1 VAPRWNCCE
10 DSAACGGGSPSYQE
24 ALIVVTSLPSLP
36 PTFALGVCD
45 YPEHVPW
52 KQWRHYPERQRE
64 LGITYVRIAEFAWSR
79 IEPREGELDWTWL
92 DDAVQAL
99 AEAGRLIVM
108 CTPTATPPA
117 WLIRKHPEIL
127 PVGKDGHVRNFGSR
141 KHYDHASPIYRE
153 RSRRITRAIA
163 ERYGQHPAVAGWQT
177 DNEWGCHST
186 TRSYG
191 GASQIAFRSWLARR
205 YATLEALNEAWGNV
219 FWSQEYTDW
228 DQIDPPNHTV
238 AEPNPSHVLD
248 FARFASDMV
257 DEFQAE
263 QVAILRELSPGR
275 WITHNYMM
283 QFMEFDHY
291 NNCDVL
297 DFASWDSYPLGQIE
311 RFLPDGER
319 LRWARTGHP
328 DLISWNHDLY
338 RGLKGRRAFWVMEQ
352 GAGQVNWAPSNC
364 LPAAGAVA
372 LWTAQAYA
380 HGASC
385 VSYFRWRAA
394 TMAQE
399 LMHSGLLRHDET
411 LDRGGEEVSALELP
425 GRANADVPARVV
437 LLHDYE
443 SQWIYDAQPHSQ
455 DASYVRQAMLF
466 YGVLRSLGID
476 VDIRHPDHDL
486 SGYDVIVAP
495 ALQLMGEDRARHL
508 ASYAA
513 TSRLV
518 FGPRTAYR
526 TPTGRVHED
535 GQPGPLRDL
544 LGLRLL
550 NFDGMRPGLGV
561 NVGSHP
567 VETWA
572 ESYEPAGGEVTHT
585 YTDGPLAGQAAVVR
599 HGSVTTIGAWSRS
612 LLKEVLTERLAE
624 LEIPIA
630 ELPEGVRVARR
641 GGITT
646 WMNFNLEP
654 VTLGDGT
661 SLGPVSFQQRTESTP
676 ARE

>member
-1 VAPRWNCCE
+1 M
-10 DSAACGGGSPSYQE
+10 
-24 ALIVVTSLPSLP
+24 VTSLPAIP

-52 KQWRHYPERQRE
+52 EQWKRYPGRQRE
-64 LGITYVRIAEFAWSR
+64 LGITYVRIAEFAWSK
-79 IEPREGELDWTWL
+79 IEPREGEFDWTWL

-99 AEAGRLIVM
+99 ADAGRLIVM

-127 PVGKDGHVRNFGSR
+127 PVGKDGHIRNFGSR

-153 RSRRITRAIA
+153 HSRRITRAVA

-191 GASQIAFRSWLARR
+191 GASQTAFRSWLERR
-205 YATLEALNEAWGNV
+205 YGTLEALNAAWGNV

-228 DQIDPPNHTV
+228 GQVDPPNQTV

-257 DEFQAE
+257 NEFQGE

-291 NNCDVL
+291 ANCEVL
-297 DFASWDSYPLGQIE
+297 DFASWDSYPLGQVE
-311 RFLPDGER
+311 RSDLPDTEK

-328 DLISWNHDLY
+328 DLISWNHDVY

-352 GAGQVNWAPSNC
+352 GVGQVNWAASNC
-364 LPAAGAVA
+364 LPAGGAAA

-394 TMAQE
+394 MIAQE

-411 LDRGGEEVSALELP
+411 FDRGGEEVGGLELH
-425 GRANADVPARVV
+425 GLENADVPARVA

-443 SQWIYDAQPHSQ
+443 SQWIYDEQPHSEG
-455 DASYVRQAMLF
+455 ASYVRQAMLF
-466 YGVLRSLGID
+466 YGVLRSLGVD

-495 ALQLMGEDRARHL
+495 AIQLMGEDRARHL
-508 ASYAA
+508 ASYAE

-535 GQPGPLRDL
+535 GQPGPLR
-544 LGLRLL
+544 GLVGHRLL
-550 NFDGMRPGLGV
+550 NFDGMRSGLTVRAGGHV
-561 NVGSHP
+561 

-572 ESYEPAGGEVTHT
+572 ESYEPVGADVLVT
-585 YTDGPLAGQAAVVR
+585 YDDGPLTGQAAVTR
-599 HGSVTTIGAWSRS
+599 HGNTLSVGVWSAT
-612 LLKEVLTERLAE
+612 LLESVLAQVLTEAGVAVT
-624 LEIPIA
+624 P
-630 ELPEGVRVARR
+630 LPEGVRVARR
-641 GGITT
+641 GGTEI
-646 WMNFNLEP
+646 WMNFNQEP
-654 VTLGDGT
+654 ATLPDGST
-661 SLGPVSFQQRTESTP
+661 MGPVSFRLRGQVVRP
-676 ARE
+676 ASSRSLPTQG

>member
-1 VAPRWNCCE
+1 
-10 DSAACGGGSPSYQE
+10 
-24 ALIVVTSLPSLP
+24 VVISLPPIP

-52 KQWRHYPERQRE
+52 EQWKRYPQRQRE
-64 LGITYVRIAEFAWSR
+64 LGITYVRIAEFAWSK
-79 IEPREGELDWTWL
+79 IEPREGELDWAWL

-99 AEAGRLIVM
+99 ADAERQIVM

-127 PVGKDGHVRNFGSR
+127 PVGPDGHVRNFGSR
-141 KHYDHASPIYRE
+141 KHYDHASPIYRQH
-153 RSRRITRAIA
+153 SRRITRAIA
-163 ERYGQHPAVAGWQT
+163 ERYGRHPAVAGWQT

-191 GASQIAFRSWLARR
+191 GESKVAFRSWLERR
-205 YATLEALNEAWGNV
+205 YGTLAALNDAWGNA

-228 DQIDPPNHTV
+228 SHIDPPNQTV

-248 FARFASDMV
+248 FSRFASDMV
-257 DEFQAE
+257 REFQAE
-263 QVAILRELSPGR
+263 QVEILRELSPGR

-291 NNCDVL
+291 ANCEVL
-297 DFASWDSYPLGQIE
+297 DVASWDSYPMGQIE
-311 RFLPDGER
+311 RWPLSEAER

-352 GAGQVNWAPSNC
+352 GVGQVNWAPSNC
-364 LPAAGAVA
+364 LQADGAVS

-411 LDRGGEEVSALELP
+411 LDRGGLEVSGLELP
-425 GRANADVPARVV
+425 GRANADVPARVA

-443 SQWIYDAQPHSQ
+443 SQWVYDVQPHSQ
-455 DASYVRQAMLF
+455 NASYLRQAMLF
-466 YGVLRSLGID
+466 YAALRSLGVD

-486 SGYDVIVAP
+486 TGYDVIVAP
-495 ALQLMGEDRARHL
+495 ALQLMGEERARQL
-508 ASYAA
+508 ASYADA
-513 TSRLV
+513 SRLL

-544 LGLRLL
+544 VGHRLL
-550 NFDGMRPGLGV
+550 NFDGMRPGLTV
-561 NVGSHP
+561 HVGGHV

-572 ESYEPAGGEVTHT
+572 ESYDPIDAEVLVT
-585 YTDGPLAGQAAVVR
+585 YDDGPLAGQAAVVR
-599 HGSVTTIGAWSRS
+599 KGNAISVGAWSQTLLAS
-612 LLKEVLTERLAE
+612 LLTQVLTEAGV
-624 LEIPIA
+624 PVTP
-630 ELPEGVRVARR
+630 LPEGVRVSRR
-641 GGITT
+641 GDTEI
-646 WMNFNLEP
+646 WMNFNQEP
-654 VTLGDGT
+654 ATLPDGAT
-661 SLGPVSFQQRTESTP
+661 IGPVSFELRH
-676 ARE
+676 

>member
-1 VAPRWNCCE
+1 MVKA
-10 DSAACGGGSPSYQE
+10 
-24 ALIVVTSLPSLP
+24 LP
-36 PTFALGVCD
+36 PIPETFALAVCD

-52 KQWRHYPERQRE
+52 EQWRHYPARQRE
-64 LGITYVRIAEFAWSR
+64 MGLSYVRIAEFAWSKM
-79 IEPREGELDWTWL
+79 EPREGHFEWAWL
-92 DDAVQAL
+92 DDAVEAL
-99 AEAGRLIVM
+99 HAEGLKVVM

-127 PVGKDGHVRNFGSR
+127 YTDKHGHVRAFGSR

-153 RSRRITRAIA
+153 HSRRITREVAA
-163 ERYGQHPAVAGWQT
+163 RYGKHPAVAGWQT
-177 DNEWGCHST
+177 DNEWGCHSS

-191 GASQIAFRSWLARR
+191 GASVPAFRSWLECR
-205 YATLEALNEAWGNV
+205 YGTLAALNDAWGAV

-228 DQIDPPNHTV
+228 AQIDPPHLTV

-248 FARFASDMV
+248 FYRFASDMV

-275 WITHNYMM
+275 WVTHNFM
-283 QFMEFDHY
+283 QHFSEFNHY
-291 NNCDVL
+291 SNCEVL
-297 DFASWDSYPLGQIE
+297 DFAAWDSYPAGAVE
-311 RFLPDGER
+311 RYALTDEEK

-328 DLISWNHDLY
+328 DYISWNHDLY

-352 GAGQVNWAPSNC
+352 GNGQVNWAPSNC

-394 TMAQE
+394 TVAQE

-411 LDRGGEEVSALELP
+411 VDRGGEEVGGLELH
-425 GRANADVPARVV
+425 GLANADVPARVA

-443 SQWIYDAQPHSQ
+443 SLWIYDEQPHSLN
-455 DASYVRQAMLF
+455 ASYWSQVMS
-466 YGVLRSLGID
+466 YYIVLRSLGVD

-495 ALQLMGEDRARHL
+495 AIQLMGQDRADHL
-508 ASYAA
+508 TSYAA
-513 TSRLV
+513 SARLV

-535 GQPGPLRDL
+535 GQPGPLRAL
-544 LGLRLL
+544 VGHQMT
-550 NFDGMRPGLGV
+550 NFDGLRPGLTV
-561 NVGSHP
+561 QVGDHQ

-572 ESYEPAGGEVTHT
+572 ESYRPTTASVIST
-585 YTDGPLAGQAAVVR
+585 YTTGPLAGQAAVVR
-599 HGSVTTIGAWSRS
+599 NGNVVSIGAWSAS
-612 LLKEVLTERLAE
+612 LVTEVLSSVLSEAG
-624 LEIPIA
+624 IPVMN
-630 ELPEGVRVARR
+630 LPDGVRVSRK
-641 GGITT
+641 GSQQV
-646 WMNFNLEP
+646 WMNFNQSP
-654 VTLGDGT
+654 ATLPDGT
-661 SLGPVSFQQRTESTP
+661 SIAPVSFQIRG
-676 ARE
+676 